1 MQKGKIL
8 GGSVLLALILIG
20 CAATPAPGPRP
31 SIDESQPYLEF
42 KLTYNYAVYEK
53 PSIFL
58 PKSQPTFAIW
68 LQEKRSG
75 KVQTIYVTGKA
86 AANKWILAETR
97 PESIPVWYGVR
108 QSEPAGN
115 GAQIDAI
122 SGATPSGDTVV
133 IQWQVPEW
141 LRTRKVNLFI
151 EANSSYDYNA
161 YYSDQKDAAGYSGA
175 NGQPSL
181 VWKAELNFSKGADEE
196 IVPEIIGHGHLWGKD
211 HHIYPDISRVTTARE
226 TFSYMQIRFDPAQRT
241 ERQMSP

>member
-1 MQKGKIL
+1 M
-8 GGSVLLALILIG
+8 LIG
-20 CAATPAPGPRP
+20 CTATPDTGDRPR
-31 SIDESQPYLEF
+31 IDESRPYLEF
-42 KLTYNYAVYEK
+42 KLTYNYAVYKK

-86 AANKWILAETR
+86 AENKWILAETR

-108 QSEPAGN
+108 QKEQVAQ

-133 IQWQVPEW
+133 IRWQIPER
-141 LRTRKVNLFI
+141 LRSRQVSIFI
-151 EANSSYDYNA
+151 EANSSYDYNG
-161 YYSDQKDAAGYSGA
+161 YYTDRKDAAGYSGA

-181 VWKAELNFSKGADEE
+181 VWSAELDFSKSGRAE

-211 HHIYPDISRVTTARE
+211 HEVYSDISRVTTARE
-226 TFSYMQIRFDPAQRT
+226 TFSYMAIRFFDGN
-241 ERQMSP
+241 